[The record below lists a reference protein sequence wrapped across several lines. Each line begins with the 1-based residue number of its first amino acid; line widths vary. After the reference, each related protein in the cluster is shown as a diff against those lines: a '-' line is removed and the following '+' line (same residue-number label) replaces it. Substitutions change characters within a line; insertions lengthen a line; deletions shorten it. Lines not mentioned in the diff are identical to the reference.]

1 MIKFDVKNRWTGDVQ
16 FTAEID
22 CDKSEASSIKLGLA
36 VMWAIKTGANMR
48 GANMEGAYMEG
59 ANMTGANMED
69 ANMEGANMRG
79 AYMTGANME
88 DANMRCVNMEGANMR
103 GAYMTGANMEGA
115 NMRGVN
121 MRGANIIH
129 CGSRSDGYR
138 FYAHIREGKIWIL
151 AGCRYF
157 NITDAAKHWR
167 DTRNGTLLGDESQQL
182 LKNARSLVK
191 IRGLK

>member
-22 CDKSEASSIKLGLA
+22 CDKSEATSIKLGLA
-36 VMWAIKTGANMR
+36 VMWAIKTGAYMKDANMEGANMAYAYMAYANMEGANMEGAYMR
-48 GANMEGAYMEG
+48 GANMEGAYMRG
-59 ANMTGANMED
+59 ANMR
-69 ANMEGANMRG
+69 GANMRG
-79 AYMTGANME
+79 AYM
-88 DANMRCVNMEGANMR
+88 R
-103 GAYMTGANMEGA
+103 GANMEGA
-115 NMRGVN
+115 Y
-121 MRGANIIH
+121 IIH

-167 DTRNGTLLGDESQQL
+167 NTRNGTPLGDESQQL
-182 LKNARSLVK
+182 LKNARTLVK